1 MRQLSPEEIAT
12 RRAFKEELTQY
23 LKKRKEAKNETLHP
37 EGQPRRSYE
46 RVDAN
51 CEKG

>member
-1 MRQLSPEEIAT
+1 MRPLSPEETET

-37 EGQPRRSYE
+37 EGNPRRNYE

-51 CEKG
+51 CEK